1 LSTIDS
7 SNCLSFI
14 TYLKMSLNRYY
25 IRDCFY
31 RFIANNCPASMINW
45 YWPLLLQRSI
55 LWFIIVWS

>member
-31 RFIANNCPASMINW
+31 RFITNNCPVKMINW
-45 YWPLLLQRSI
+45 YCPLLLQLLLQRSI
-55 LWFIIVWS
+55 L